1 METYFKKHKKK
12 YTWEEPRYKG
22 MAYHVK
28 QQADVKA
35 VAQCV
40 KKLKFDD
47 WNEALRKTFNNDSI
61 IRIRVEKGLFKK
73 GDNKLIDREVFKV
86 ADAKVDSVKGYPIDA
101 VYGKLIKKPQD
112 YTDVRGLVT
121 ADLQDELERLWVA
134 DLRKKYP
141 VTVHEEII
149 KTVNKHE

>member
-1 METYFKKHKKK
+1 
-12 YTWEEPRYKG
+12 

-28 QQADVKA
+28 DEADVKA
-35 VAQCV
+35 VAKCV

-47 WNEALRKTFNNDSI
+47 WNEALRTTFNGDSV
-61 IRIRVEKGLFKK
+61 IRIRGEKGLFKK
-73 GDNKLIDREVFKV
+73 GDNALIDRECFHV

-101 VYGKLIKKPQD
+101 THGKMLKKPED

-134 DLRKKYP
+134 DLRKKYTF
-141 VTVHEEII
+141 TVDQDVL
-149 KTVNKHE
+149 KTVNHH